1 MGDIIAAAR
10 SMKLGGS
17 RRLLGARWLV
27 ISERRLRKKLSSV
40 VLLFNGDVP
49 LRKPGVR
56 FLGGLC
62 LVDRYE
68 IDRGR
73 HA

>member
-1 MGDIIAAAR
+1 MV
-10 SMKLGGS
+10 SYF
-17 RRLLGARWLV
+17 
-27 ISERRLRKKLSSV
+27 ERRLRKKLSSV